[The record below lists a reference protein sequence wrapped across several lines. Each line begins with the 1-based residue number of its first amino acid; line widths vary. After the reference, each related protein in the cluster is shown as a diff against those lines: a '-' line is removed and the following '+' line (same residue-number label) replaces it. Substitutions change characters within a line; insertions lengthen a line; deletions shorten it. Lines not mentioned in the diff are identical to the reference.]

1 MTIKI
6 LYALPLL
13 LFTGLFSQAQVTDPQ
28 LQAAVERETGW
39 IPVLITLNKQLNT
52 DSIVAEFNAKGI
64 SVKERPKR
72 VKNACQQIAY
82 PIQNKLFDW
91 MDTHAVAYR
100 NSQSMFI
107 INMIAVEMKA
117 EGILSLIDHEDIRHI
132 SLNRSPYRLIAP
144 VEPAQPAP
152 RASNSSEPGLSA
164 IGAPQMWALG
174 YSGRGR
180 LAYSVDT
187 GIWPDHPALKR
198 QWKGHRF
205 PLAESWLPWDLEF
218 PGDKPSSHGTHTTG
232 TILGLDTAQADTIG
246 LAFNA
251 YFIATDPVVSN
262 SGAIRPLS
270 DYVITYQWCLDPDG
284 NPETTSD
291 VPDAI
296 NNSWGRGPSED
307 SPFCDEDMTQML
319 LVLEAAG
326 IANVSSA
333 GNEGPGPQTM
343 SVPHNIN
350 SNEVNAFTV
359 GSVNGNSPSL
369 PISDFSS
376 RGPSQC
382 DATGSL
388 LIKPEVSAPGQNVR
402 SAVGQDEYAN
412 FSGTSMACP
421 HAVGAVLLLKEAY
434 PFLPG
439 RDLLEALYYSATDL
453 GEPGEDNTY
462 GMGIINVYD
471 AFLYLQDMGHTPS
484 PPFVS
489 DFDLVITDVVSPV
502 SNAICENS
510 FTPSIRVKNF
520 GAVPVSGFNIVYGI
534 LGETEIVDDYDE
546 ILNPGEEAVI
556 VLPEYQTTSA
566 GFVEM
571 KFKVNPYDIAEEQD
585 LINNQ
590 IFARFSIK
598 TEETVSYSD
607 DFDSTPIDRAR
618 WHIENPDNEITWEQF
633 ELPGSELNQCMRVN
647 LADYSPRASQP
658 DELVGP
664 QIETPGQGSLFL
676 AFDLAYQLRTGPPTI
691 HDSLQVYIATACN
704 DDEPLLVYNKGG
716 EALSTWEINTPEFVP
731 QSPEQWRR
739 EVIDLTEFA
748 GQEYIIP
755 VFRSIN
761 RRGNNLYIDNIAV
774 YQDNDPLTVA
784 SQDDFNAVIFPNPT
798 SGDCRISWQTGEVIH
813 SIVILDSAGRLVHQ
827 QASGANSAE
836 VILPSGNLSK
846 GIYFVQMKGQSALK
860 TLKMIVN

>member
-1 MTIKI
+1 MTFKI
-6 LYALPLL
+6 LCAFPLL
-13 LFTGLFSQAQVTDPQ
+13 VLAGLFSQAQVTDLQ
-28 LQAAVERETGW
+28 LQEAVERETGW

-52 DSIVAEFNAKGI
+52 DSIVAEFNAKNV
-64 SVKERPKR
+64 SVKERPKLI
-72 VKNACQQIAY
+72 KYACQQIADY
-82 PIQNKLFDW
+82 SQNKLFNW
-91 MDTHAVAYR
+91 MDANSIAYR
-100 NSQSMFI
+100 NAQNLFI
-107 INMIAVEMKA
+107 INMIAVELKA
-117 EGILSLIDHEDIRHI
+117 EGVLSLAYHDGIRHI
-132 SLNRSPYRLIAP
+132 SLNSSPYRLIAP

-152 RASNSSEPGLSA
+152 RAANSSEPGLA
-164 IGAPQMWALG
+164 VVGAPQMWALG

-205 PLAESWLPWDLEF
+205 PLSESWLPWDLEF

-333 GNEGPGPQTM
+333 GNEGPEPQTM

-402 SAVGQDEYAN
+402 SAIGQDEYAN

-421 HAVGAVLLLKEAY
+421 HAVGAILLLKEAY

-453 GEPGEDNTY
+453 GEPGEDNTF
-462 GMGIINVYD
+462 GMGVINVYN
-471 AFLYLQDMGHTPS
+471 AFLYLQDMGHTPV

-489 DFDLVITDVVSPV
+489 DFDLVITEVVSPV

-520 GAVPVSGFNIVYGI
+520 GGVPVNGFNIVYGI
-534 LGETEIVDDYDE
+534 LGETEIVDDYDVV
-546 ILNPGEEAVI
+546 LDPGEEALI
-556 VLPEYQTTSA
+556 ELPEYQTTTT

-571 KFKVNPYDIAEEQD
+571 KFKVSPYDNAEEQD
-585 LINNQ
+585 LFNNQ

-633 ELPGSELNQCMRVN
+633 ELPNEDQNQCMRVN
-647 LADYSPRASQP
+647 LSDYSPRASQP

-664 QIETPGQGSLFL
+664 QIETPVEGNLFL

-704 DDEPLLVYNKGG
+704 DMEPVLVYNKGG

-731 QSPEQWRR
+731 QSPDQWRR
-739 EVIDLTEFA
+739 EVIDLSEFI
-748 GQEYIIP
+748 GQDYVIP

-774 YQDNDPLTVA
+774 YQENDPL
-784 SQDDFNAVIFPNPT
+784 SLEDYNDFKALIFPNPT
-798 SGDCRISWQTGEVIH
+798 SGDYRISWQTNEVVQ
-813 SIVILDSAGRLVHQ
+813 SIVILDSSGRLIHQ
-827 QASGANSAE
+827 QHVKANSAE
-836 VILPSGNLSK
+836 LAMQTGNLPK
-846 GIYFVQMKGQSALK
+846 GIYFVQLIGQSTLK